1 MSHFSIR
8 DMDQNPVKISN
19 KILILMIATVTFG
32 LSTAAVMWIGFGQSR
47 GLIHGMSYFETN
59 FLERLWPIVTLVIF
73 SLALTAVFVTREVQ
87 FRTVPAASSAKILR
101 VFSATLVLGGVGAS
115 LLAVLSLRAIPFS
128 ADEYDYMFQ
137 AETFLHG
144 RLWNPLLPGHEF
156 FAFFWIVEK
165 GGKWLSSFPPGW
177 PLLLASGRLLGLPF
191 WTVCPLLAATALVF
205 LAKLA
210 WREDGPAGAV
220 MALALVVFSPFFAFN
235 AGSFYSHVPTAA
247 FGLMFCYFGAKFIDT
262 LDWRSAALAGAALG
276 MVGVIRPFDTVVF
289 VIPFGIELLY
299 RARRPHFGGLV
310 VIVIGGLPFLLGLLL
325 YTHAITGNAFLPVP
339 LWAYPVKA
347 IGVDA
352 VKLEGGAPVSMLQ
365 EVLMVKTRIWMLAEW
380 TSPILVL
387 AYLPAMVWKSFRRR
401 VRFYD
406 FILPTTI
413 IAYLFF
419 PDMGGDQYGPRYY
432 FEGFMLMPVTI
443 GSTIIA
449 LIREREGRLCSAV
462 AGLTTAH
469 IFTCL
474 AGLAVLLVY
483 MRTVVNERFDVY
495 DQVRQAG
502 LHDAL
507 VILDRRDIFARNG
520 LNRDGDVI
528 YAIDLPG
535 RVGELHRLFPDRQF
549 FLYKR
554 GNLEVHGELVP
565 QPSASAP
572 P

>member
-1 MSHFSIR
+1 MHR
-8 DMDQNPVKISN
+8 NPLEIDS
-19 KILILMIATVTFG
+19 KILVLMMATVTFG
-32 LSTAAVMWIGFGQSR
+32 LSTATVMWIGFGQSH

-59 FLERLWPIVTLVIF
+59 FIQRLWPIVTLVIF
-73 SLALTAVFVTREVQ
+73 SLALTAVFVTQEVQ
-87 FRTVPAASSAKILR
+87 FRTMPAASSGKILR
-101 VFSATLVLGGVGAS
+101 VFPAALVLGGVGAS

-137 AETFLHG
+137 AETFLRG

-156 FAFFWIVEK
+156 FAFLWIVEK

-247 FGLMFCYFGAKFIDT
+247 FGLMFCYFGAKFVDT
-262 LDWRSAALAGAALG
+262 PDWRSAALAGAALG

-289 VIPFGIELLY
+289 VAPFGLESLF
-299 RARRPHFGGLV
+299 RARRPHFSGLAA
-310 VIVIGGLPFLLGLLL
+310 IVIGGLPCLVALLL
-325 YTHAITGNAFLPVP
+325 YTHAITGSAFLPVP

-347 IGVDA
+347 IGLNA

-387 AYLPAMVWKSFRRR
+387 AYLPAMAWKSFRLR

-406 FILPTTI
+406 FILPTTV

-449 LIREREGRLCSAV
+449 LSRAREGRLRSAV

-469 IFTCL
+469 ILTCL

-502 LHDAL
+502 LHNAL

-520 LNRDGDVI
+520 LDREGDVI

-535 RVGELHRLFPDRQF
+535 RIGELHRLFPDRQF

-554 GNLEVHGELVP
+554 GNPEVHGELVP